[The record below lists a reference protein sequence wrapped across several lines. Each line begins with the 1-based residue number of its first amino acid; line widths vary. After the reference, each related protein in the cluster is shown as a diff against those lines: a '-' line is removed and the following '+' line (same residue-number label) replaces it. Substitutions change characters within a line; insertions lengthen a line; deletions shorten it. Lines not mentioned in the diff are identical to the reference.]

1 MNQTAVEWF
10 YEEIW
15 KQFGFSC
22 SSNILDK
29 AKEME
34 KQQIIDA
41 VVDTQKEYIIQ
52 ASCYPPQFILDKA
65 FNYYEERFNNNN

>member
-34 KQQIIDA
+34 KQQIIEAWIVSDNPLQRIEA
-41 VVDTQKEYIIQ
+41 EK
-52 ASCYPPQFILDKA
+52 
-65 FNYYEERFNNNN
+65 YYNITYKQD

>member
-1 MNQTAVEWF
+1 MEKTAVEWF

-22 SSNILDK
+22 SSNILEQ

-34 KQQIIDA
+34 KQQSHEYAEFAIRCDR
-41 VVDTQKEYIIQ
+41 KEMKILNFDG
-52 ASCYPPQFILDKA
+52 FIKL
-65 FNYYEERFNNNN
+65 F